1 MATTKHKYKDFR
13 KNIQSG
19 DLLAWTHKGWN
30 SWYNFQIQMVRAFC
44 QSEYAHN
51 GIAFVTGGRVFVL
64 EAVVPD
70 VRIYPLS
77 KCESFYCIGMHK
89 KLSKKAEEYALSQV
103 GGKYSKWM
111 CFKAFFGI
119 VKGGDSGK
127 WQCAKYANEVL
138 KANGIDYG
146 NAFTPSTLVQ
156 AALADGKELLYLIT
170 QEKA

>member
-1 MATTKHKYKDFR
+1 MKYTDFR
-13 KNIQSG
+13 ENIVSG

-30 SWYNFQIQMVRAFC
+30 SWYNFQIQMVRAFT
-44 QSEYAHN
+44 QSEYAHV
-51 GIAFVTGGRVFVL
+51 GIAWVAAGRVFVL
-64 EAVVPD
+64 EAVVPF

-77 KCESFYCIGMHK
+77 MCENFYYLGMHK
-89 KLSKKAEEYALSQV
+89 ELSPEAEEFALSQI
-103 GGKYSKWM
+103 GELYSKRM
-111 CFKAFFGI
+111 CFKAFFGM

-146 NAFTPSTLVQ
+146 NAFTPNTLVQ
-156 AALADGKELLYLIT
+156 AALNDGKELLYLIT